1 MCISFLFGTAAGSGA
16 GLIGAAASHAS
27 FATPGLFG
35 TYGIGS
41 AISGAFSALSNIGQA
56 ANAVGSLTSAYG
68 QVYQGQ
74 VAAANMQYMAGMA
87 NYNAKVAKNNE
98 LMAKRAGEDRADI
111 FSLKARRLLANQKVA
126 YAKGGVVINQGTP
139 LDVAADTAAVAEQE
153 RLAILY
159 GAETQA
165 GAYAAQAQ
173 QHAASQQR
181 YLVNAANAERSGYTS
196 ALGSLASGVYTGYMY
211 SPGRSLLA

>member
-1 MCISFLFGTAAGSGA
+1 MCPSLFVGTALATAGPGA
-16 GLIGAAASHAS
+16 IVTTSPFTA
-27 FATPGLFG
+27 GLFG
-35 TYGIGS
+35 AGGS
-41 AISGAFSALSNIGQA
+41 FGAGGMLSGMFSALSNIGQA

-87 NYNAKVAKNNE
+87 NYNAKVAENNA

-111 FSLKARRLLANQKVA
+111 FSLRARRLLANQKVA

-165 GAYAAQAQ
+165 GAYTTQAQ

-181 YLVNAANAERSGYTS
+181 YIVNAANAERSGYTS
-196 ALGSLASGVYTGYMY
+196 ALGSLASGVYTGYMH